1 MSVWFKLKY
10 KGTYLLSWNH
20 NTNLLDSLGKLIG
33 LNSAVSIEIEVLE
46 GLLKNLLLRSNAG

>member
-1 MSVWFKLKY
+1 MWFKLKY
-10 KGTYLLSWNH
+10 KGTYLLGWNH